1 MPGSTSGS
9 CSGKV
14 GPEVCRP
21 GRDLVVKVILKE
33 TVPNL
38 GEKGDVIDVKP
49 GYARNYLFPRGFAME
64 ATKGNLKQVEYLQK
78 VRAQERAREEAQ
90 LRQVA
95 ARIQG
100 VEVSISA
107 RAGAGGKLFG
117 SVTAQ
122 DVVEAIRAATGE
134 EIDRRKVQLAEP
146 LKSLGS
152 REVTV
157 RFAPGIEATVTVTVL
172 PEGGEA
178 TPVADGRDASGSGA
192 EAARAETEPGPAG
205 VEETQAEA

>member
-1 MPGSTSGS
+1 M
-9 CSGKV
+9 
-14 GPEVCRP
+14 
-21 GRDLVVKVILKE
+21 KVILKE
-33 TVPNL
+33 TLPNL

-90 LRQVA
+90 LREVA

-100 VEVSISA
+100 IELTISA

-122 DVVEAIRAATGE
+122 DVVEAIQAATGE

-146 LKSLGS
+146 IKSLGS

-157 RFAPGIEATVTVTVL
+157 RFGPEIEATVTVNVL

-178 TPVADGRDASGSGA
+178 APAEGAQDASESSPEAAQAEPEPEPA
-192 EAARAETEPGPAG
+192 EAEQ
-205 VEETQAEA
+205 TQAEA